1 MILITHYCSIFVY
14 VERESV
20 LFCDFYVEK
29 FVLKALLYES
39 CVYGIFP
46 FERLINSN
54 MRNALSLFILVM

>member
-1 MILITHYCSIFVY
+1 MILITRYCNIFVY

-29 FVLKALLYES
+29 LVLKASMYES
-39 CVYGIFP
+39 CVYRIFF

-54 MRNALSLFILVM
+54 MRNALSLLYL